1 MAAPRTSTAPGS
13 TTSREGGFSV
23 LLPNGV
29 KATYDTKEG
38 ADSVIAAYGGTHIG
52 SDDDFGMKP
61 LPAEDEAAIAA
72 AAAAE
77 LAQAADEAAQAAAAE
92 EAAQAEAAAAEA
104 AAALNVVVEPKAE
117 AKKK

>member
-1 MAAPRTSTAPGS
+1 MAAPRTSTASGS
-13 TTSREGGFSV
+13 TSREGGFSV
-23 LLPNGV
+23 RLPNGV

-52 SDDDFGMKP
+52 EDDDFGMKS

-77 LAQAADEAAQAAAAE
+77 LAQAAEALAL
-92 EAAQAEAAAAEA
+92 AEAAAAEA
-104 AAALNVVVEPKAE
+104 AAAEAAE
-117 AKKK
+117 NK